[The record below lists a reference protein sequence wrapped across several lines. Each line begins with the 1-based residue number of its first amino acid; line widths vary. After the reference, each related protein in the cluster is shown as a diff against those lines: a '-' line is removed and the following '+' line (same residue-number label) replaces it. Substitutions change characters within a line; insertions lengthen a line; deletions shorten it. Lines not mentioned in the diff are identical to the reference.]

1 MLSIFSTADSIYGY
15 TFKGTLFIIIEINFL
30 TKPIKS
36 VKKQLPNEFINC
48 LKMYEENTNTM
59 YSSYR
64 VVYWDLVM
72 MIYLYNKHTHF
83 SEHKTNK

>member
-36 VKKQLPNEFINC
+36 VKKQLPNESLTVSKCMKRTQIQC
-48 LKMYEENTNTM
+48 TPATGW
-59 YSSYR
+59 S
-64 VVYWDLVM
+64 
-72 MIYLYNKHTHF
+72 TG
-83 SEHKTNK
+83 T